1 MFIDQPRPSLLPS
14 DLHEMPGISCKSE
27 GKEKTALIGYKHF
40 AAPRLLFL
48 FGILLVILNA
58 APAATLTVGQDAQ
71 YETIQSAINAAHPRD
86 TIQVPPGTYTGNL
99 VLNKQITL
107 EGVDNPVLRG
117 AGAGSVITT
126 TADGCV
132 IKGFIIEHSGAE
144 LTRED
149 SGILLKSSNNQIEDN
164 VLRDILY
171 GIYFYGSHNNTIRR
185 NHIRGRA
192 ELEEGDRGA
201 GLHLW
206 NSPDN
211 IIEDNTISEMRDG
224 LYVQSCN
231 GNQIRRN
238 RVSKLRYGLHYMFS
252 DRNVFEDN
260 FFSDNVAGAAIMYSN
275 RIEFRRNAFVHNRG
289 FSSFGILFQ
298 ECNELVAE
306 ENFIVDNATGIFMEA
321 LRQTTFR
328 HNTIANN
335 DVAMQMFSSSDANVF
350 TENNFVN
357 NLSPLQLIGRSTTT
371 KWSENGRGNFWS
383 DYDGYDLNEDGRGDV
398 PQKIQNVFEYLEGNY
413 PRLRVFLDS
422 PAARAMVVAE
432 KTFPVLRGSSEIDEA
447 PLMKPVTLRYQF
459 ATEAS
464 APRRHAGL
472 MMASLLIFSA
482 AAMVIWRGQKPR
494 QR

>member
-1 MFIDQPRPSLLPS
+1 MAVHLKFTRQGLCFRAQSPARRPEKYLRALVVLLALALSAVAASSKTLVVKNSDFHSIQPAIDAAQPGDTVQVLAGTYAGNVLL
-14 DLHEMPGISCKSE
+14 DKQI
-27 GKEKTALIGYKHF
+27 
-40 AAPRLLFL
+40 
-48 FGILLVILNA
+48 ILDA
-58 APAATLTVGQDAQ
+58 VGQ
-71 YETIQSAINAAHPRD
+71 
-86 TIQVPPGTYTGNL
+86 
-99 VLNKQITL
+99 
-107 EGVDNPVLRG
+107 PVLRG

-132 IKGFIIEHSGAE
+132 IKGFVIEHSGAE
-144 LTRED
+144 LSRED
-149 SGILLKSSNNQIEDN
+149 SGILLKSSNNRIEDN
-164 VLRDILY
+164 ELRDILY
-171 GIYFYGSHNNTIRR
+171 GVYFYSSHNNTIRR
-185 NHIRGRA
+185 NHIHGRA

-238 RVSKLRYGLHYMFS
+238 RISNLRYGLHYMFS

-260 FFSDNVAGAAIMYSN
+260 FFSNNVAGAAIMYSN
-275 RIEFRRNAFVHNRG
+275 HIEFRRNSFVHNRG

-298 ECNELVAE
+298 ECNELIAE

-321 LRQTTFR
+321 LRKTTFR

-350 TENNFVN
+350 TDNNFVN

-398 PQKIQNVFEYLEGNY
+398 PQKIQNVFEYLEGNH

-422 PAARAMVVAE
+422 PAARAMAVAE
-432 KTFPVLRGSSEIDEA
+432 KTFPILRGSSEIDEA
-447 PLMKPVTLRYQF
+447 PLMKPVPLRYPF
-459 ATEAS
+459 ATEPS
-464 APRRHAGL
+464 APPMHTGL
-472 MMASLLIFSA
+472 MMASLLICGA
-482 AAMVIWRGQKPR
+482 AARVIWQGQKPKR
-494 QR
+494 R